1 VNQKRGIIFDIHHYA
16 VYDGPGI
23 RTTVFFKG
31 CPLRCV
37 WCHNPESQKMN
48 PEISYFRDRCERCG
62 SCIESCPHDAIRM
75 EDWVIRDDERC
86 AVCARCVEVCPHGA
100 MELIGREISS
110 EEIVAIVSRDKP
122 YYDNSDGGVTISGGE
137 PTAQKDFLL
146 AVLTGLKE
154 KEIHTAVE
162 TCGSFSEEFIDPL
175 LPLVDLF
182 LFDIKHIDSHMH
194 KRFTGVSN
202 ERILSNYSEIVRR
215 SGSERIL
222 PRIPLIPEFNVDPR
236 SIDDIISFLK
246 EVRYEG
252 PVHLMPYN
260 RMAKT
265 KYEKLGRGDA
275 YRDMGEQT
283 DEDVSIIIEQFA
295 KEYSVVCNQ

>member
-1 VNQKRGIIFDIHHYA
+1 
-16 VYDGPGI
+16 
-23 RTTVFFKG
+23 
-31 CPLRCV
+31 
-37 WCHNPESQKMN
+37 
-48 PEISYFRDRCERCG
+48 
-62 SCIESCPHDAIRM
+62 
-75 EDWVIRDDERC
+75 
-86 AVCARCVEVCPHGA
+86 

-122 YYDNSDGGVTISGGE
+122 FYDNSGGGVTISGGE

-154 KEIHTAVE
+154 KGIHTAVE
-162 TCGSFSEEFIDPL
+162 TCGSFSEDLIEHL

-202 ERILSNYSEIVRR
+202 ERILSNYSEIVRG
-215 SGSERIL
+215 SGSERIV
-222 PRIPLIPEFNVDPR
+222 PRIPLIPEFNADSR
-236 SIDDIISFLK
+236 SIDEIISFLK
-246 EVRYEG
+246 EVRYRG

-283 DEDVSIIIEQFA
+283 DEDVRNITERFA